1 MSSHSAEVANSTS
14 SSMEGKIDVKNAE
27 KILSSGE
34 KRSHDNSGTYFK
46 ILKVGHY
53 VITIYFTE
61 SEIPSKISRKELNN
75 FPTRQYL
82 DATVVPILL
91 EALAQVAK
99 ERPKEPIDYLITYL
113 QNHKSEHNN
122 QVTD

>member
-1 MSSHSAEVANSTS
+1 M
-14 SSMEGKIDVKNAE
+14 
-27 KILSSGE
+27 
-34 KRSHDNSGTYFK
+34 
-46 ILKVGHY
+46 
-53 VITIYFTE
+53 
-61 SEIPSKISRKELNN
+61 NN
-75 FPTRQYL
+75 LPTRQYL

-122 QVTD
+122 QVTE

>member
-1 MSSHSAEVANSTS
+1 MIIQVLICN
-14 SSMEGKIDVKNAE
+14 
-27 KILSSGE
+27 
-34 KRSHDNSGTYFK
+34 
-46 ILKVGHY
+46 ILKDSHY
-53 VITIYFTE
+53 VITVYFTE

-75 FPTRQYL
+75 LPTRQYL

-99 ERPKEPIDYLITYL
+99 ERPREPIDYLITYL
-113 QNHKSEHNN
+113 QNHKTEHNN